1 MTQIWKHFGMAMLL
15 QACQSTP
22 KYEKTV
28 PSVDIQRFTGK
39 WYVIANRPTIFET
52 NAFNATETYTWN
64 EASGKIDVDFCY
76 NKKSFDGDEKHLFQV
91 AKVFNKQTNAHWK
104 IGMWFLPFDLDYLI
118 IDLDPNYQWTVVGV
132 PNQKYIWVMSRTQK
146 MEEKQLQEILGR
158 TAATGYNVENV
169 DRVPQQT
176 TQ

>member
-1 MTQIWKHFGMAMLL
+1 
-15 QACQSTP
+15 
-22 KYEKTV
+22 
-28 PSVDIQRFTGK
+28 
-39 WYVIANRPTIFET
+39 
-52 NAFNATETYTWN
+52 
-64 EASGKIDVDFCY
+64 
-76 NKKSFDGDEKHLFQV
+76 
-91 AKVFNKQTNAHWK
+91 
-104 IGMWFLPFDLDYLI
+104 MWFLPFDLDYLI